1 MVRSERVVALAQA
14 LSEVLSSE
22 GVSAA
27 EVGLVAESVLSSCR
41 VAHAAFVSG
50 RGSEASWRSLCRAAR
65 VLESAAE
72 FLVSSERPVSSEELE
87 LSELPMWALSS
98 SSGKAREFSVS
109 EAREE
114 VSVALDLPRDW
125 SEVPALADCV
135 DALVDACF
143 VESSSC
149 PSLLVWR
156 AEMLDPM
163 QGAWSSAVMESG
175 ILSVL
180 ELVESAG

>member
-50 RGSEASWRSLCRAAR
+50 SGSEASWRSLCRAAR
-65 VLESAAE
+65 VLESCAE

-87 LSELPMWALSS
+87 LAELPLWALSNT
-98 SSGKAREFSVS
+98 GEAREFSVS

-125 SEVPALADCV
+125 AEVPALADCV

-156 AEMLDPM
+156 AEMVDPM
-163 QGAWSSAVMESG
+163 HGAWSEAVVESG

-180 ELVESAG
+180 EVVES

>member
-41 VAHAAFVSG
+41 VAHADFVSG

-87 LSELPMWALSS
+87 LAELPMWALS

-143 VESSSC
+143 VESASC

-163 QGAWSSAVMESG
+163 QGAWSSAVVESG

-180 ELVESAG
+180 EVVES

>member
-1 MVRSERVVALAQA
+1 MVRSERVVALSER

-41 VAHAAFVSG
+41 VAHAEFVSG

-65 VLESAAE
+65 VLESCAE
-72 FLVSSERPVSSEELE
+72 FLVSAERPVSSEELSV
-87 LSELPMWALSS
+87 SELPMWALSNT
-98 SSGKAREFSVS
+98 GEAREFSVS

-114 VSVALDLPRDW
+114 VSAALDLPRDW
-125 SEVPALADCV
+125 AEVPALADCV

-156 AEMLDPM
+156 ADMVDPM
-163 QGAWSSAVMESG
+163 HGAWSEAVMESG

-180 ELVESAG
+180 EVVES

>member
-1 MVRSERVVALAQA
+1 MVRSERVVALSER

-41 VAHAAFVSG
+41 VAHAEFVSG

-65 VLESAAE
+65 VLESCAE

-87 LSELPMWALSS
+87 LSELPMWALSNT
-98 SSGKAREFSVS
+98 GEAREFSVS

-114 VSVALDLPRDW
+114 VAVALDLPRDW

-156 AEMLDPM
+156 ADMVDPM
-163 QGAWSSAVMESG
+163 HGAWSEAVMESG

-180 ELVESAG
+180 EVVES